1 MDEGLD
7 DCLVGA
13 CGSQG
18 IHRGEVRPHES
29 GPETDGQ
36 VLTGHQVQPVQ
47 LAHPGKKR
55 KKNTQIDTDL
65 FIQCRETD
73 GCLPQETN
81 KCMEVI

>member
-18 IHRGEVRPHES
+18 IHSGEVWPHES

-36 VLTGHQVQPVQ
+36 VFTGHQVQPVQ
-47 LAHPGKKR
+47 LAHPGKKH
-55 KKNTQIDTDL
+55 KQTQIYSYGAEKQMGVYYRRL
-65 FIQCRETD
+65 I
-73 GCLPQETN
+73 N
-81 KCMEVI
+81 A